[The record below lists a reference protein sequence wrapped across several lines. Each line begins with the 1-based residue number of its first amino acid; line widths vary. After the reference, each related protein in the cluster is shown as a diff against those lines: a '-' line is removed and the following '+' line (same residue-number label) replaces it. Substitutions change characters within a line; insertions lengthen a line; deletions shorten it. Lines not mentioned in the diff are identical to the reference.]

1 MGFFDNLKQQFP
13 EVVARNSKTSP
24 PPKAKKHPRDD
35 VLELI
40 DHSIRYLENP
50 NYRIKNR
57 KNEFA
62 LPALCFK
69 LTGDGA
75 IVSHKFG
82 GNRLVIEGDNDE
94 FEVSEKHLRSALD
107 LLRKHVEDRNLD
119 EQIEGLKS
127 RAHRPSKHAKK
138 REKSRSNLMQSVGPR
153 PRPAGIP

>member
-75 IVSHKFG
+75 IVSLKFG

-119 EQIEGLKS
+119 EQIEGIQ
-127 RAHRPSKHAKK
+127 
-138 REKSRSNLMQSVGPR
+138 KSRSQAVKARQKKGKK
-153 PRPAGIP
+153 